1 MIKIIYIFLFLSVS
15 FQTLANGKVQ
25 KGLVDDLICAYEEAV
40 RVKGELG
47 VELITKDKYLHC
59 TVSCAVGVVCGSTP
73 SAILGIAKEV
83 YDVFGPGHAE
93 IKDLFAN
100 IRGLKLSQKVD
111 INDLNS
117 CSLACETFYP
127 Y

>member
-1 MIKIIYIFLFLSVS
+1 MIKLVYIFLLLNVS
-15 FQTLANGKVQ
+15 FQTLASDKFQ
-25 KGLVDDLICAYEEAV
+25 KGIVDDLICAYDEAV
-40 RVKGELG
+40 RVKAELG
-47 VELITKDKYLHC
+47 VDILERDKYLHC

-100 IRGLKLSQKVD
+100 IRGLKLSQEGE
-111 INDLNS
+111 IYDLNS
-117 CSLACETFYP
+117 CSFACEKIYP